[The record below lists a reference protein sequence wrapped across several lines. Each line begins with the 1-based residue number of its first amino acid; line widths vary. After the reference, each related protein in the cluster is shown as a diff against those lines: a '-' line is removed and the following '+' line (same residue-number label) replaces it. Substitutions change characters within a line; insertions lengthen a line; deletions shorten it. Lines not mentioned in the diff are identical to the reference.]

1 MPVQWIFF
9 AISFIGVIVIKGFD
23 NSFSTSILIIGIISA
38 LSSGFAYNMVRSL
51 KEKEHPIVVVLHF
64 QLIGAIFGGLFCI
77 FTWRMPQ
84 GWDWFYLIMIGV
96 LTQLGQINLTKALQ
110 LERIADVSIYN
121 YLGVIYALIYGI
133 VLFLEH

>member
-1 MPVQWIFF
+1 
-9 AISFIGVIVIKGFD
+9 
-23 NSFSTSILIIGIISA
+23 
-38 LSSGFAYNMVRSL
+38 
-51 KEKEHPIVVVLHF
+51 
-64 QLIGAIFGGLFCI
+64 
-77 FTWRMPQ
+77 MPQ

-133 VLFLEH
+133 VLFNEHYGWAAVMGIGLVLFGVLLNFFYTKKQHEPDNMMSVEE